1 MREMRNIAAWLAEA
15 APHEIECVE
24 SLPSPT
30 FRAKG
35 SEQVSFSTNNY
46 LALASS
52 PRLIA
57 AARQGLERY
66 GVGNCESRLLGGNLE
81 IYDAL
86 ESKLAKLK
94 HKESAVLFATGY
106 LTNLGVLS
114 TLPRAGQYARIY
126 GYRSHGTHS
135 YAYFGDQFNHLSIRE
150 GIRMSGADHHAF
162 RHGDLDHLET
172 LLKKSDADSRII
184 VTDGVFSQDGDI
196 ADLPGLLALAER
208 YDAMVYVDDAHGTG
222 VLGKHGE
229 GTSEHFGVKSQRL
242 IHMGTLSKAYGAIGG
257 FVATDGYI
265 AEILRL
271 SCAAYGFTSTLPPD
285 QALAVSEAIDAVR
298 DEPERRQRLWANQR
312 YLVAQMAR
320 LPYELVSTA
329 TPIVPIMIGDETLA
343 DRYAAL
349 LAAEGIHIDAVK
361 FPAVPMGK
369 ARLRVQLNAGH
380 TRAQI
385 DHFVGILDEN
395 QDLVGGE
402 KPCAKIVAMSSRTSG
417 SAVVRPW
424 AKAAFT
430 ALERTANSAVSAFGW
445 LGGKTSAG
453 FASIARS
460 VSPRRYQLSALLNLV
475 TLATAILVAVDL
487 YFDIPHLIFAYLLPI
502 LFVTIKFGRFPAYFA
517 TAVCGLC
524 ASLFLYEPLLSF
536 RIDDRQDIAELAG
549 FCVIA
554 SLISYVFGS
563 PAKIFTSRRI

>member
-1 MREMRNIAAWLAEA
+1 MRELRNISAWLAEA
-15 APHEIECVE
+15 TPHEIECVE
-24 SLPSPT
+24 SLPSPG

-35 SEQVSFSTNNY
+35 RKQVSFSTNNY

-114 TLPRAGQYARIY
+114 ALPRAGQYARIY

-150 GIRMSGADHHAF
+150 GIRMSGADHHVF
-162 RHGDLDHLET
+162 RHGDLDHLEM
-172 LLKKSDADSRII
+172 LLKKSDVDSRII

-208 YDAMVYVDDAHGTG
+208 YDTMVYVDDAHGTG

-229 GTSEHFGVKSQRL
+229 GTSEHFGVTSQRL

-257 FVATDGYI
+257 FVATDDHI

-298 DEPERRQRLWANQR
+298 DEPERLQRLWANQR

-320 LPYELVSTA
+320 LPYKLVSTA
-329 TPIVPIMIGDETLA
+329 TPIVPVMIGDEALA
-343 DRYAAL
+343 DRYAAQ
-349 LAAEGIHIDAVK
+349 LAVEGLHVDAVK
-361 FPAVPMGK
+361 FPAVPMRK

-385 DHFVGILDEN
+385 DHLVGILDKN
-395 QDLVGGE
+395 QNLVGGE
-402 KPCAKIVAMSSRTSG
+402 EPRSKILAISYKAPGR
-417 SAVVRPW
+417 AVERPW
-424 AKAAFT
+424 AAAAFA
-430 ALERTANSAVSAFGW
+430 ALARPQRSVLSALGR
-445 LGGKTSAG
+445 LGGRMAAA

-460 VSPRRYQLSALLNLV
+460 VDPGRYQLSVLLNLV
-475 TLATAILVAVDL
+475 TLATAALVAVDL

-502 LFVTIKFGRFPAYFA
+502 LFIAIKFGRVPAFVA
-517 TAVCGLC
+517 TTVCGLC
-524 ASLFLYEPLLSF
+524 AAFFLYEPLFSIS
-536 RIDDRQDIAELAG
+536 IDDSQDVAELAS

-554 SLISYVFGS
+554 SLISYFIGS
-563 PAKIFTSRRI
+563 PAKFFAFRRI